1 MAISK
6 INLCR
11 RCALSLRIESKF
23 PQLQASVHRIRPT
36 RTLTRSFFSKRSLSK
51 KPVLQLS
58 APDPSSPDSSSSSTP
73 TIQRDPGV
81 YLGNNGIPVPPSP
94 SSSTPKKDYIEEK
107 SWAETVFRTLSGGM
121 KREYL
126 KCISSQR
133 IIN

>member
-6 INLCR
+6 LNLCR
-11 RCALSLRIESKF
+11 RCTLSLRTESKF
-23 PQLQASVHRIRPT
+23 LQLQTPVHRIRPT
-36 RTLTRSFFSKRSLSK
+36 HTLTRSFFSKRSLSK

-94 SSSTPKKDYIEEK
+94 SSSTPKKDYTEEK

-121 KREYL
+121 KSEYL
-126 KCISSQR
+126 KCTSSQR
-133 IIN
+133 IKN